1 MIFSL
6 EGSIIISML
15 SFLVGAQLGEW
26 VVWVAFYLL
35 DRKTK

>member
-26 VVWVAFYLL
+26 VAFYLL
-35 DRKTK
+35 DRKIK